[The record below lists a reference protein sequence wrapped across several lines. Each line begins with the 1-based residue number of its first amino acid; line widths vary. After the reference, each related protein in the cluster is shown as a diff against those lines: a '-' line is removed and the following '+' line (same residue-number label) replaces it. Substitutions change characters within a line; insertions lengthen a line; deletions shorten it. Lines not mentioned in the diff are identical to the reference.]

1 MPTNVYHRNTFSSLE
16 QKAINK
22 FLKASLKF
30 SFILYSFLPEAV
42 VDMKDNQAAVEE
54 VEQNADDGVH
64 KVEVVAA
71 AVVEVVAVVVREE

>member
-1 MPTNVYHRNTFSSLE
+1 
-16 QKAINK
+16 
-22 FLKASLKF
+22 
-30 SFILYSFLPEAV
+30 
-42 VDMKDNQAAVEE
+42 MKDNQAEVEE